1 MNINIHQNIKK
12 FIFKIYRH
20 LRKDCLIKTNNKL
33 TIFQV
38 HILSFIKENK
48 LSSVKIISQTFG
60 ISLPAATITIDKL
73 IKDKLIKKQ
82 PSIKDRRINYL
93 FLTKKGEK
101 TILKIEEKKD
111 ETIEKLLHKLNNIE
125 KQTLLNLLIKI
136 TKN

>member
-1 MNINIHQNIKK
+1 MNINQHIKK
-12 FIFKIYRH
+12 FIFEIYRH
-20 LRKDCLIKTNNKL
+20 LRKDYLIKTKNKL

-38 HILSFIKENK
+38 HILSFIRENK
-48 LSSVKIISQTFG
+48 LSTVKIISQTFG

-82 PSIKDRRINYL
+82 ASLKDRRINYL
-93 FLTKKGEK
+93 SLTKKGEK
-101 TILKIEEKKD
+101 TIIKIEEKKD
-111 ETIEKLLHKLNNIE
+111 ETIEKLLNKLNNIE

>member
-1 MNINIHQNIKK
+1 MNINQHIKK
-12 FIFKIYRH
+12 FIFEIYRH
-20 LRKDCLIKTNNKL
+20 LRKDCLLKTKNKL

-38 HILSFIKENK
+38 HILSFIRENK
-48 LSSVKIISQTFG
+48 MSTVKIISQTFG

-82 PSIKDRRINYL
+82 ASLKDRRINYL
-93 FLTKKGEK
+93 SLTKKGEK
-101 TILKIEEKKD
+101 TIIKIEEKKD
-111 ETIEKLLHKLNNIE
+111 ETIEKLLNKLNNIE